1 MNEGGG
7 DGTDWTKT
15 PPTGWTTDDS
25 QMPNGGVT
33 EWWGWSF
40 ANVNAWASVD
50 DQRRSEFTNASETIA
65 VADSD
70 EWDDMGHDEGTFNS
84 FLSTPSISLTDISDD
99 RGVLYF
105 DSSWRPEGER
115 LATVRFHLMGI
126 GLKLCAGPPLPV
138 QITMTI

>member
-1 MNEGGG
+1 MLMKKVSFCVMLFALMGLVAVQLTDAQPLLLSENFNDLALQPFVNEGGG

-15 PPTGWTTDDS
+15 PPTGWATDDS

-84 FLSTPSISLTDISDD
+84 FISTQSI
-99 RGVLYF
+99 
-105 DSSWRPEGER
+105 
-115 LATVRFHLMGI
+115 
-126 GLKLCAGPPLPV
+126 
-138 QITMTI
+138 